1 MINFPEGF
9 VWGVATSAA
18 QIEGFIQKDGKGLS
32 IWDAFSHIPGN
43 ITDGTTTAD
52 ACDSYLLYKKDIELM
67 RQIGVNSYRFSVSWP
82 RVLPEGKGKVNQK
95 GLDYYKNLVDALL
108 EQEIEPN
115 ITLYHWDLP
124 YELHRLGGWL
134 NRDCTD
140 WFADYAELIVKNLGD
155 RVRKFVTVNEPI
167 ATYVGYALKSFAP
180 GFGLE
185 SYGKQ
190 ACHNLMVAHGKAV
203 RAIRALHFPVETG
216 IVVDIWNRVPLDPEN
231 ENDVKMAERENE
243 NAHRY
248 FLNPLLKGDYTDYMK
263 EQTEREKT
271 APDIRPGDME
281 TIAQPLDFWGLNTYG
296 RIVVSSDSKVNVAEA
311 IKRNGGQYLS
321 SGQEFY
327 PQAVYESANS
337 LREEYGLKI
346 PIYVTENGTG
356 NNEEVQGTAPI
367 NDTYRIEYIKGFL
380 REIARAN
387 EDGLDI
393 RGYYLWSLI
402 DNFEWCAGNRAK
414 FGICSVDPVTK
425 ERRMKQSAYAYAD
438 IIKNNGI

>member
-1 MINFPEGF
+1 MIKFPEKF
-9 VWGVATSAA
+9 IWGVATSAA
-18 QIEGFIQKDGKGLS
+18 QIEGCIQKDGKGLS

-52 ACDSYLLYKKDIELM
+52 SCNSYLLYKKDIELM
-67 RQIGVNSYRFSVSWP
+67 QRIGVNSYRFSVSWP
-82 RVLPEGKGKVNQK
+82 RILPEGKGKVNQK
-95 GLDYYKNLVDALL
+95 GIDYYKNLVDVLL
-108 EQEIEPN
+108 SRGIEPN

-134 NRDCTD
+134 NRDCIE
-140 WFADYAELIVKNLGD
+140 WFADYAELVVKNLGD
-155 RVRKFVTVNEPI
+155 RVHKFVTVNEPI

-185 SYGKQ
+185 CYGKQ

-203 RAIRALHFPVETG
+203 RAIRALHFPVEVG
-216 IVVDIWNRVPLDPEN
+216 LVVDIWNRMPLDSAN
-231 ENDVKMAERENE
+231 EKDVKLAERENE

-263 EQTEREKT
+263 EQMEREKT
-271 APDIRPGDME
+271 NPDIRSGDMKIISE
-281 TIAQPLDFWGLNTYG
+281 PLDFWGLNTYG
-296 RIVVSSDSKVNVAEA
+296 RIVVSSDSKVNVAEE

-327 PQAVYESANS
+327 PQAVYESAKS

-356 NNEEVQGTAPI
+356 SNDEVQGSVPI
-367 NDTYRIEYIKGFL
+367 KDIYRTEYIKGFL

-387 EDGLDI
+387 EEGMDI

-414 FGICSVDPVTK
+414 FGICSVDSVTK
-425 ERRMKQSAYAYAD
+425 ERKMKQSAYDYAE
-438 IIKNNGI
+438 IIKNNGF